1 MNLDEN
7 KEGLFDPWSPI
18 KKEAEN
24 ARIFKNL
31 SDVYENGDAEDF
43 TNFQADL
50 LENLNELS
58 YVLKT
63 LESGLLNRVKKL
75 IEKTK

>member
-1 MNLDEN
+1 MNLDQDKTE
-7 KEGLFDPWSPI
+7 P
-18 KKEAEN
+18 
-24 ARIFKNL
+24 ARIFENL
-31 SDVYENGDAEDF
+31 SDVYNNGDAEDF

-50 LENLNELS
+50 LEKLNELS

-63 LESGLLNRVKKL
+63 LESGLLNRVNKL